1 MQVGK
6 GLINAEI
13 ISDAYGTMLV
23 KGGKFQGGGGGGGGA
38 KTHSEKM
45 KLWSEMGKK

>member
-23 KGGKFQGGGGGGGGA
+23 KGGKFQGGGGS
-38 KTHSEKM
+38 KDSQRKDETLE
-45 KLWSEMGKK
+45 

>member
-13 ISDAYGTMLV
+13 ISDAYSTMLG
-23 KGGKFQGGGGGGGGA
+23 KGGKFQGGGGGA